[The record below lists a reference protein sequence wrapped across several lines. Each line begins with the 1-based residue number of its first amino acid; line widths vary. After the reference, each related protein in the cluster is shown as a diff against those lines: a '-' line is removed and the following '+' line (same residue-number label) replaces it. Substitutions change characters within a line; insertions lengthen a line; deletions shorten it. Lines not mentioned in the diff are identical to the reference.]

1 MTPMCMRCMLCLPE
15 HCVLLH
21 AGQANYGYA
30 NAAVDSLCQ
39 ARRIAGLPA
48 LSVQWGPIA
57 DVGFVAEIMKV
68 RCTNYCKYQCRPS
81 SICLS

>member
-1 MTPMCMRCMLCLPE
+1 M
-15 HCVLLH
+15 HA

-39 ARRIAGLPA
+39 ARRMLGMPA

-68 RCTNYCKYQCRPS
+68 RAALLLLTPS
-81 SICLS
+81 QPLCIAFA

>member
-1 MTPMCMRCMLCLPE
+1 MYGI
-15 HCVLLH
+15 

-39 ARRIAGLPA
+39 ARRIAGMPA
-48 LSVQWGPIA
+48 LSLQWGPIA

-68 RCTNYCKYQCRPS
+68 RTALQ
-81 SICLS
+81 LF